1 MHGGAF
7 VQTITMAENY
17 SFFFFFG
24 RCWHLSKVLQ
34 KVIFYH
40 KLSWSYVW
48 NLAMLVVPHR
58 PCFLTSH
65 FSMAN
70 TLKQTLG
77 KRNWNEPFNF
87 SEVYQTKLCFGQ
99 ESTWILW
106 TVMHWFILS
115 NMNFSEKAMEA
126 QSPLQVCW
134 SLGSVSVSPQ
144 VFWWCSL
151 ASTMS
156 FILKVIDTEICSKNV
171 LSWTVGTEGLIPPIC
186 SFLTAWQALCRLLFY
201 RGANYLPQCSTAK
214 SS

>member
-1 MHGGAF
+1 ME
-7 VQTITMAENY
+7 VRLCKPSQWLKITL
-17 SFFFFFG
+17 FFFFFWPVLTSFKG
-24 RCWHLSKVLQ
+24 TTKSDFLSQIILKLCM
-34 KVIFYH
+34 
-40 KLSWSYVW
+40 KLSH
-48 NLAMLVVPHR
+48 VVPHR

-134 SLGSVSVSPQ
+134 SLGLVSVSPQ